1 MGPKL
6 VSTKRNKNFRP
17 PKGSRILGPFS
28 SVEFELYPQKMWI
41 NLYIAVM
48 TAGAR
53 SYITN
58 LINYNIRDVYICT
71 ALF

>member
-1 MGPKL
+1 MKGVFSEFPK
-6 VSTKRNKNFRP
+6 
-17 PKGSRILGPFS
+17 

-53 SYITN
+53 SYITQGGFSSVQKKN
-58 LINYNIRDVYICT
+58 RFLRY
-71 ALF
+71 